1 VTPVFPDSNR
11 SSSPV
16 PALEQGKS
24 RSLNARELAG
34 KVLPLPEA
42 LRTFALFFAE
52 GASVGLCAWALFS
65 NTLLEYSTSNEL
77 TPEQRKVLLG
87 VMLGSGFVASLAGF
101 LFLFRARVDAGLR
114 LSLAARRFAPAIFA
128 GLVPFLFH
136 WQIWASHELTFG
148 VFACV
153 CGFGLHAAV
162 LASLEAEAASRPS
175 ALRLAGK
182 RVISRLLER
191 SATWLP
197 LGLVSLG
204 VAGYAAYFSYQTIL
218 HHHSVLTMSFDL
230 GLENNLM
237 WNLIHGGT
245 FMKMSPLAGP
255 TGGHFG
261 NHATL
266 FSYFIAPFYA
276 LYQKPEGLLVFQAVL
291 IAAAAWPLYLYA
303 ARHIGRWPACLVA
316 LAYLLYPPV
325 HGANLYDFHY
335 PPLGVF
341 FIWLTVYL
349 VDSGHNRWAILST
362 LLTLSVREDIA
373 ADMAVMGLFLLFS
386 KHVRQG
392 AWITA
397 VSGVYFLIIKLV
409 IMPRFSGGGES
420 FLNQWEGLVGH
431 GTHGYAGVMETVI
444 GNPVFTMTS
453 LLEPEK
459 FLYLVQL
466 AAPLCFFPWRRPIG
480 YLLSL
485 PGFFF
490 TLLGTHY
497 LPLVQISFQYTAHWT
512 AFLFIALVVN
522 LEWIR
527 APKFPGDEHGFIRQ
541 RAWLVTLSALT
552 LVTSYQYGAI
562 FQRNTARGGF
572 GPYVFGQ
579 SAAARADYDNLKS
592 LIAKVPPLAKISSS
606 EMVVPHVSSRPDSYT
621 LRQGI
626 FDAQYLLFQLPARDD
641 ERHLLHQALQ
651 GEFGVVAKAGP
662 FVLAQR
668 GYAKRENAAVL
679 KNLR

>member
-1 VTPVFPDSNR
+1 
-11 SSSPV
+11 
-16 PALEQGKS
+16 
-24 RSLNARELAG
+24 
-34 KVLPLPEA
+34 
-42 LRTFALFFAE
+42 
-52 GASVGLCAWALFS
+52 
-65 NTLLEYSTSNEL
+65 
-77 TPEQRKVLLG
+77 
-87 VMLGSGFVASLAGF
+87 
-101 LFLFRARVDAGLR
+101 
-114 LSLAARRFAPAIFA
+114 
-128 GLVPFLFH
+128 
-136 WQIWASHELTFG
+136 
-148 VFACV
+148 
-153 CGFGLHAAV
+153 
-162 LASLEAEAASRPS
+162 
-175 ALRLAGK
+175 
-182 RVISRLLER
+182 
-191 SATWLP
+191 
-197 LGLVSLG
+197 
-204 VAGYAAYFSYQTIL
+204 
-218 HHHSVLTMSFDL
+218 
-230 GLENNLM
+230 
-237 WNLIHGGT
+237 
-245 FMKMSPLAGP
+245 
-255 TGGHFG
+255 
-261 NHATL
+261 
-266 FSYFIAPFYA
+266 
-276 LYQKPEGLLVFQAVL
+276 
-291 IAAAAWPLYLYA
+291 
-303 ARHIGRWPACLVA
+303 
-316 LAYLLYPPV
+316 
-325 HGANLYDFHY
+325 
-335 PPLGVF
+335 
-341 FIWLTVYL
+341 
-349 VDSGHNRWAILST
+349 
-362 LLTLSVREDIA
+362 
-373 ADMAVMGLFLLFS
+373 
-386 KHVRQG
+386 
-392 AWITA
+392 
-397 VSGVYFLIIKLV
+397 
-409 IMPRFSGGGES
+409 
-420 FLNQWEGLVGH
+420 
-431 GTHGYAGVMETVI
+431 
-444 GNPVFTMTS
+444 
-453 LLEPEK
+453 
-459 FLYLVQL
+459 LVQL